1 LQGRLTQAKQLTDRA
16 KADAQ
21 IANDRIT
28 RVEAEAD
35 DRLNRV
41 LAESE
46 DRFIRLTAEL
56 AQAELRANRAEQWL
70 ALIRQKIED
79 HLMPPLAA
87 MHDQPTVAGSE
98 LNRRPPVSEARD
110 DARAAATTSP
120 AASDVAP
127 ENKSASGD
135 NP

>member
-1 LQGRLTQAKQLTDRA
+1 LQGQLAQAKQLTDRA

-35 DRLNRV
+35 DRLSRA

-46 DRFIRLTAEL
+46 DRFIRLKAEL

-70 ALIRQKIED
+70 ALIRQEIED

-87 MHDQPTVAGSE
+87 MHDPPTVAGSE
-98 LNRRPPVSEARD
+98 LNRRPPVKARD
-110 DARAAATTSP
+110 DARAATTSP
-120 AASDVAP
+120 PASDVAS
-127 ENKSASGD
+127 ENESAGGD
-135 NP
+135 P